1 MSHSH
6 SRPSPGRSFSFMP
19 AVDHS
24 PCSRKRRAPS
34 SSEHAAD
41 ECRPPS
47 PKRHKPSPSAHRHY
61 QPSPGFWDR
70 ISQVQLSRQVLREF
84 DHRTRNCRD
93 RATSTALLL
102 ELPEEPDI
110 KRLQRFARRG
120 GPVLTHLRGFALAPF
135 PMSASSGQSLK
146 RSWASSRTRST
157 KTSKTTP
164 YSGQYEQALIDAHV
178 YPEGHDYD
186 GDDAPVPTNYEDILR
201 HLSAERASLSPSRFT
216 DEDFRQFKR
225 TNAQA
230 PSETRMMQKVLLKVL
245 LGISGRDD
253 HLKTETDV
261 EFNHIKPFNKDLAA
275 AKPDLY
281 DGVAASKVDK
291 KVRDQLGDLIIP
303 STNTTNP
310 IAPNFFFEA
319 KSEKGRADVAKK
331 QACHDGAIGARA
343 VHSLQNYG
351 ADEVVYDGKAYS
363 FTSTFHNGTGTL
375 QMYTSHPTAPQT
387 TGEQA
392 DYHMTQVKAFAM
404 TSDRETFQKGA
415 TYYRNAR
422 DLAGAQRESFIEQA
436 NRRAAQ
442 MPADTPSSTHVSSH
456 TSLSMSVPLEGDS
469 DTSVDELALSPARSK
484 RPRHGSTQTRRS
496 DSVVAA
502 AVPDSQELVDTQSTQ
517 DTDTSFRTSRSQ
529 RQTPSITRSPTEV
542 TTYQAKLKQ
551 KLGRS
556 FERGEQLVFVPD
568 EEWQPA
574 TMSGRAALFND
585 KYNVYWF

>member
-6 SRPSPGRSFSFMP
+6 SRPPPRRSFSFMP
-19 AVDHS
+19 AVDHNPS
-24 PCSRKRRAPS
+24 SRKRRAPS

-47 PKRHKPSPSAHRHY
+47 PKRHQPSPSAHRHY

-70 ISQVQLSRQVLREF
+70 LSQVQLSRQALREF

-93 RATSTALLL
+93 RATPAPSSALLL

-146 RSWASSRTRST
+146 RSSASSRTRST
-157 KTSKTTP
+157 RTSKTTP

-230 PSETRMMQKVLLKVL
+230 RSETRMMQKVL

-253 HLKTETDV
+253 HWKTEGDV

-281 DGVAASKVDK
+281 DGVVASKVDK

-343 VHSLQNYG
+343 MQSLQNYG
-351 ADEVVYDGKAYS
+351 ADEVFYDGNAYS
-363 FTSTFHNGTGTL
+363 FTTTYLDGQL
-375 QMYTSHPTAPQT
+375 KMYTSHPTAPQT
-387 TGEQA
+387 SGEQA
-392 DYHMTQVKAFAM
+392 EYHMTQVKAFAM

-422 DLAGAQRESFIEQA
+422 DLAGAQRESFIEEA
-436 NRRAAQ
+436 NKRAAQ

-456 TSLSMSVPLEGDS
+456 KSLSMSILPEGDS

-484 RPRHGSTQTRRS
+484 RSRHGSTQTRRS

-502 AVPDSQELVDTQSTQ
+502 GSQELFDTQSTQ

-542 TTYQAKLKQ
+542 TTYKAKVKQ

-585 KYNVYWF
+585 KYNVYCFD

>member
-1 MSHSH
+1 
-6 SRPSPGRSFSFMP
+6 
-19 AVDHS
+19 
-24 PCSRKRRAPS
+24 
-34 SSEHAAD
+34 
-41 ECRPPS
+41 
-47 PKRHKPSPSAHRHY
+47 
-61 QPSPGFWDR
+61 
-70 ISQVQLSRQVLREF
+70 
-84 DHRTRNCRD
+84 
-93 RATSTALLL
+93 
-102 ELPEEPDI
+102 
-110 KRLQRFARRG
+110 
-120 GPVLTHLRGFALAPF
+120 
-135 PMSASSGQSLK
+135 MSASSGQSLK
-146 RSWASSRTRST
+146 RSSASSRTRST
-157 KTSKTTP
+157 RTSKTTP

-585 KYNVYWF
+585 KYNVYWFY